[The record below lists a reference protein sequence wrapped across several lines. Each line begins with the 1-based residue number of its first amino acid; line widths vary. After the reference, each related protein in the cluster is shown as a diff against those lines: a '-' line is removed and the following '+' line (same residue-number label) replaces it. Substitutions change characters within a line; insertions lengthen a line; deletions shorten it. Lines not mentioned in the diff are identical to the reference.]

1 MGSALAL
8 ALAIRSTNRQ
18 KLTIMRGEVLIFML
32 FGCFACSWK
41 GTINFVHDHT
51 ILAVPTKWVGLLKP
65 APWNNIIHACT
76 HTIYSLHAAK
86 GTTTVSDEHLLA
98 VGNNED
104 GGGILTVASKLASSV
119 TTVTLNGHSISSA
132 CGTHPSRCRELTV
145 QSTRLSDLITKHLI
159 MIPLENGLQL
169 LEFYHDGTENEL
181 NITSQHSL
189 MFSGISGNGNNCSS
203 LNAYQIGTTNY
214 VPCITRERLYIC
226 TLTINMTAIARS
238 SIHGCQQ
245 MLDIGTAGFTSL
257 SNIVLSDDTYVPQQH
272 LLFLLQNGLYNLFP
286 ITNNVYYVDDFSRL
300 CSQIDQLLLSPKG
313 DGELLLYCRDRTS
326 IVYSTNVDQ
335 IVNFG
340 GLENVQYPC
349 SPSAEF
355 IIHLN
360 QNQMELSYKL
370 RNNGSDTVQISP
382 SPTMSSDFHSGI
394 CFNNGSHNLFAYT
407 DRSMGV
413 YLFNATSR
421 NFTLLPNTCCCGTED
436 ECEFILV
443 YNDQYLVVRNR
454 EENRVTVHDIRQG
467 RANIVLRE
475 TQFLLLSLIH
485 DIQIVHVPT
494 EPITTSM
501 DTMNTSP
508 SEFMEDS
515 NQSLSLGIVAAIVVI
530 SIIIITAIIVLLLVV
545 IISIRLKR
553 QR

>member
-1 MGSALAL
+1 MH
-8 ALAIRSTNRQ
+8 
-18 KLTIMRGEVLIFML
+18 
-32 FGCFACSWK
+32 
-41 GTINFVHDHT
+41 NFLYT
-51 ILAVPTKWVGLLKP
+51 R
-65 APWNNIIHACT
+65 T
-76 HTIYSLHAAK
+76 HTHTHCSLHAAK

-104 GGGILTVASKLASSV
+104 GDGILTVASKLASSV

-132 CGTHPSRCRELTV
+132 CGIHPSRCRELRV

-181 NITSQHSL
+181 NVTFQHSL
-189 MFSGISGNGNNCSS
+189 MFSGISGNDNCSS
-203 LNAYQIGTTNY
+203 LNAYQIGTTYY

-226 TLTINMTAIARS
+226 TLTINTTAIARS

-286 ITNNVYYVDDFSRL
+286 ITNDVTYVGDFSRL
-300 CSQIDQLLLSPKG
+300 CSRIDQLFLSPKG

-326 IVYSTNVDQ
+326 IVYSTDVDQ
-335 IVNFG
+335 IINFG

-349 SPSAEF
+349 SPSVEF

-382 SPTMSSDFHSGI
+382 SPTISSDFHSGI
-394 CFNNGSHNLFAYT
+394 CFNNGDHNLFAYA

-413 YLFNATSR
+413 FLFNATSR
-421 NFTLLPNTCCCGTED
+421 NFTLLPNTCCYGTED

-467 RANIVLRE
+467 RAIIVLQERP
-475 TQFLLLSLIH
+475 FLLLSLIH
-485 DIQIVHVPT
+485 DIQIVYVPT

-515 NQSLSLGIVAAIVVI
+515 NQSLSPGIVAAIVVI
-530 SIIIITAIIVLLLVV
+530 SIIIIIIIAIIVLLLVV
-545 IISIRLKR
+545 IVGVMFKK

>member
-1 MGSALAL
+1 M
-8 ALAIRSTNRQ
+8 
-18 KLTIMRGEVLIFML
+18 
-32 FGCFACSWK
+32 
-41 GTINFVHDHT
+41 
-51 ILAVPTKWVGLLKP
+51 
-65 APWNNIIHACT
+65 
-76 HTIYSLHAAK
+76 
-86 GTTTVSDEHLLA
+86 
-98 VGNNED
+98 
-104 GGGILTVASKLASSV
+104 
-119 TTVTLNGHSISSA
+119 NG
-132 CGTHPSRCRELTV
+132 P
-145 QSTRLSDLITKHLI
+145 
-159 MIPLENGLQL
+159 
-169 LEFYHDGTENEL
+169 
-181 NITSQHSL
+181 
-189 MFSGISGNGNNCSS
+189 GNGNNCSS
-203 LNAYQIGTTNY
+203 LNAYQIGTTYY
-214 VPCITRERLYIC
+214 VPCITRERLYVC
-226 TLTINMTAIARS
+226 TLTINTTAIAQS
-238 SIHGCQQ
+238 SVHSCQQ
-245 MLDIGTAGFTSL
+245 MLNIGTVGFTSL
-257 SNIVLSDDTYVPQQH
+257 SNIVLSDDMYVPQQH

-286 ITNNVYYVDDFSRL
+286 ITNDITYVGDFSHL
-300 CSQIDQLLLSPKG
+300 CSRIDQLLLSPKG

-326 IVYSTNVDQ
+326 IVYSTDVDQ

-360 QNQMELSYKL
+360 QNQMELSHKL
-370 RNNGSDTVQISP
+370 RNNGSDRVQISP
-382 SPTMSSDFHSGI
+382 SPTISSDFHSGI
-394 CFNNGSHNLFAYT
+394 CFNNGDHNLFAYT
-407 DRSMGV
+407 DQSMGV

-454 EENRVTVHDIRQG
+454 EENRVTVHDIRQDQ
-467 RANIVLRE
+467 AIIVLQERP
-475 TQFLLLSLIH
+475 FLLLSLIH

-515 NQSLSLGIVAAIVVI
+515 NQSLSPGIVAAIVVI
-530 SIIIITAIIVLLLVV
+530 STMIIITATIVLFLVV